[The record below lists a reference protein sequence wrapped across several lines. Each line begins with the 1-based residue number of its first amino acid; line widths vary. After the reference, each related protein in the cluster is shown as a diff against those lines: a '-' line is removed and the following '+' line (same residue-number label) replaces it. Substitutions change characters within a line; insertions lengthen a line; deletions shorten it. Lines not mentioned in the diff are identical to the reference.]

1 MEGQSSSS
9 IKNEFQ
15 ICKEKTHRS
24 LMRILDGDQK
34 RKFIKIYNQL
44 LALPYLQI
52 EQCFRKN
59 GIIAG
64 EFASYVSGK
73 TNAYGDI
80 DIFIPQTSEAL
91 EDVDGSLKR
100 VEYRRPFINNMR
112 MSVRKNFILEIH
124 MTTLLTLHSN

>member
-1 MEGQSSSS
+1 
-9 IKNEFQ
+9 
-15 ICKEKTHRS
+15 
-24 LMRILDGDQK
+24 MRVLDGDQK

-64 EFASYVSGK
+64 GFASYVSVSGK

-80 DIFIPQTSEAL
+80 DIFIPKHQ
-91 EDVDGSLKR
+91 K
-100 VEYRRPFINNMR
+100 P
-112 MSVRKNFILEIH
+112 
-124 MTTLLTLHSN
+124 